1 MFGFAAKYQNVKI
14 DLARAPLWAHARDAN
29 AHTYARRQ
37 TDGVRS
43 VASCPA
49 ARKAARAL
57 QLYEKIVKETKKE
70 KNKLCPSFLTF
81 CQFLEHKKDRK

>member
-1 MFGFAAKYQNVKI
+1 MTNYTRKGPQLGNMHKTHI
-14 DLARAPLWAHARDAN
+14 CTHM
-29 AHTYARRQ
+29 HTYAHRL

-43 VASCPA
+43 VAFCPA
-49 ARKAARAL
+49 ARKAARVL
-57 QLYEKIVKETKKE
+57 LLYEKIEKGTKKE